1 MNWRRLGIALMV
13 VGLLLGATGTYSAI
27 SVDADRGF
35 GFAAP
40 ADDPNDKDANYFDT
54 KDRTDSDTA
63 ITEWPASILRVYNQF
78 GQPVVGAEVAIVDIA
93 PVNETANHTTTNSSA
108 VVVDEGGF
116 SAGSTVDAGSEAPI
130 YVLCNPDFTE
140 TVDADHEITVSVVVE
155 GTDSGAEI
163 SLDRTV
169 TAAVECNT

>member
-40 ADDPNDKDANYFDT
+40 PDDPNDKDDNYFDT
-54 KDRTDSDTA
+54 KDRTDPDTA
-63 ITEWPASILRVYNQF
+63 VGEWGTSVLRVYNQF
-78 GQPVVGAEVAIVDIA
+78 GQPLTATEVVVTDITPVNASANATTTDRSAVIVDQY
-93 PVNETANHTTTNSSA
+93 
-108 VVVDEGGF
+108 GF
-116 SAGSTVDAGSEAPI
+116 SSGRTVDADNEAPI
-130 YVLCNPDFTE
+130 RLKCNPEFNE
-140 TVDADHEITVSVVVE
+140 TVSADHEITVSVVVE
-155 GTDSGAEI
+155 GDDSGAVI

-169 TAAVECNT
+169 TATVECNT